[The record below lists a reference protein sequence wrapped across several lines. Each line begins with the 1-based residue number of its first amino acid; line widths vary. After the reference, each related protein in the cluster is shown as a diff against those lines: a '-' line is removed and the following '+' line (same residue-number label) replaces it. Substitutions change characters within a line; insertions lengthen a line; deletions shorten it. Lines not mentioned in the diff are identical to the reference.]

1 MDQWLRQRNFG
12 DLNILPFKVV
22 AYDKTQSKMAF
33 FDSSRAHDFV
43 FISGT
48 KMRSLAKTRESP
60 PDGFMCLNSHSSLY
74 YNFPRYKLHKPSKRP

>member
-1 MDQWLRQRNFG
+1 M
-12 DLNILPFKVV
+12 V

-48 KMRSLAKTRESP
+48 KVMFGGRLVVIRVSVDFTIVTSLFVGRCGAW
-60 PDGFMCLNSHSSLY
+60 L
-74 YNFPRYKLHKPSKRP
+74 RPGRALRTDSCA